1 MTGLLGE
8 PCTTSQVSYDL
19 ARRRRNG
26 LITRRPHA
34 STYDP
39 TADGQLFAVF
49 YTKVHDRLLRPLIA
63 GDQPQAPP
71 PLRAALRVIDG
82 EVTRR
87 LAAARLP
94 AAA

>member
-8 PCTTSQVSYDL
+8 PCTTSQASYDL

-49 YTKVHDRLLRPLIA
+49 YTKVHDQVLYPLMA
-63 GDQPQAPP
+63 GRHVAAPVEVR
-71 PLRAALRVIDG
+71 RALDTIGRHIDG
-82 EVTRR
+82 
-87 LAAARLP
+87 LAAAAGIRR
-94 AAA
+94 AA